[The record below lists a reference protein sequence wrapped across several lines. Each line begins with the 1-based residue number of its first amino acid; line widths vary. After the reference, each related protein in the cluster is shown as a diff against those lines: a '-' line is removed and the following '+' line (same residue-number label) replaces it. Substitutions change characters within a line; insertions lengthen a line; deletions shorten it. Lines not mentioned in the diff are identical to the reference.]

1 MNLDIKLHKKDL
13 PDEIKFSDKIAI
25 DCEFT
30 GLNIERDRLCI
41 LQISSGKHDAHIIQL
56 DKDNYHAPN
65 LKSILSDKKLNKLFH
80 FARADLLFIKKY
92 LEVDVENIN
101 CTKIMSKIARSY
113 SDKHGLKDLIKEF
126 IGVDISKQLQTSDF
140 GGELSDKQLKYCAQD
155 VIYLHQIYDSLK
167 KILEREKR
175 NVLYEKTI
183 KFIQTEEFSINFEI
197 FSSLN
202 ELISSNSK

>member
-1 MNLDIKLHKKDL
+1 MNLDIKLHKQDL

-30 GLNIERDRLCI
+30 GLNIERDRLCL
-41 LQISSGKHDAHIIQL
+41 LQISSGENDAHIIQL
-56 DKDNYHAPN
+56 NKDNYDAPN
-65 LKSILSDKKLNKLFH
+65 LKKILDDENIIKLFH

-92 LEVDVENIN
+92 LEVDVKNVH
-101 CTKIMSKIARSY
+101 CTKVMSKIARSY

-126 IGVDISKQLQTSDF
+126 IGIDISKQLQTSDF

-155 VIYLHQIYDSLK
+155 VVYLHKIYASLK

-175 NVLYEKTI
+175 IDLYNETI
-183 KFIQTEEFSINFEI
+183 MFINTRVKLDFASFKDDIW
-197 FSSLN
+197 SH
-202 ELISSNSK
+202 